1 MVFFGQHFYYSLG
14 QLTLGV
20 ALFLRTGEYFV
31 ENYTKNNEVSI
42 QATDIDGTKLFHAGT
57 KLDQDKI
64 YTSGGRVFCATAL
77 GDDLKEAQQKAYNLV
92 ESVDFEGAFF
102 RKDIGNKGFK

>member
-1 MVFFGQHFYYSLG
+1 M
-14 QLTLGV
+14 
-20 ALFLRTGEYFV
+20 
-31 ENYTKNNEVSI
+31 
-42 QATDIDGTKLFHAGT
+42 
-57 KLDQDKI
+57 
-64 YTSGGRVFCATAL
+64 FCATAL